1 MFGNICIFGG
11 VSGGHFNPAV
21 TLGVFISES
30 WHHGNLSKFKQN
42 WWIAL
47 LIMSSQVAGVFF
59 GCVSSFLVQHIDKD
73 KTLPGI
79 AIMVPNNTRFD
90 IDLYPTLF

>member
-1 MFGNICIFGG
+1 M
-11 VSGGHFNPAV
+11 A
-21 TLGVFISES
+21 
-30 WHHGNLSKFKQN
+30 
-42 WWIAL
+42 
-47 LIMSSQVAGVFF
+47 SQVAGAFF
-59 GCVSSFLVQHIDKD
+59 GCVSTFLVQHIDKD